1 MYFHIIAVLLLSLEH
16 LQMCE
21 ILHGMAILAKKY
33 SQNTISNCVFFKS
46 NFLLFSFC
54 LCGKAK
60 INLFYSGLDPE
71 TQQWVERVDNYLLFN
86 STNLHFKYFIYVLLL
101 RAYQL
106 VCKGQEQGSA
116 E

>member
-1 MYFHIIAVLLLSLEH
+1 MALPYLQEMTVKTPILGGLSLKIAFSKSH
-16 LQMCE
+16 L
-21 ILHGMAILAKKY
+21 
-33 SQNTISNCVFFKS
+33 
-46 NFLLFSFC
+46 LLFSFC